1 MEEKYKI
8 IENEHDK
15 VFKELFNISKEAVHI
30 INTALEL
37 RLKENEIERYTNS
50 FITSNYKYK
59 EADCV
64 YKKKDEKIFFVL
76 EHQSVIDFRMP
87 YRMLNY
93 QTEVMRSCENYKNTK
108 ENKEALVIG
117 IVLYTG
123 RPEWKA
129 ELYIRNIQYKL
140 DDGMK
145 TVLGDNKTLGNYTV
159 IDINKFTKEELLR
172 EEGIISKVMLIEKSR
187 RTEDLGRILIEAANY
202 LDREGVKYIKN
213 LIKNILVKDIG
224 NKEAKKVLDFYK
236 NIINKKGSEEKM
248 ELAVSRMIRNE
259 INGKVKRGKIQ
270 GERLG
275 RINVAKNL
283 LVMGYEVDEVGRI
296 TELSVEEIRK
306 LKNRSM

>member
-1 MEEKYKI
+1 
-8 IENEHDK
+8 
-15 VFKELFNISKEAVHI
+15 
-30 INTALEL
+30 
-37 RLKENEIERYTNS
+37 
-50 FITSNYKYK
+50 
-59 EADCV
+59 
-64 YKKKDEKIFFVL
+64 
-76 EHQSVIDFRMP
+76 
-87 YRMLNY
+87 
-93 QTEVMRSCENYKNTK
+93 
-108 ENKEALVIG
+108 
-117 IVLYTG
+117 
-123 RPEWKA
+123 
-129 ELYIRNIQYKL
+129 
-140 DDGMK
+140 MK

-224 NKEAKKVLDFYK
+224 NEETKKVLEFYK

-259 INGKVKRGKIQ
+259 INGKVKRGERRGEKR

-283 LVMGYEVDEVGRI
+283 LVMGYEVDEVGKI
-296 TELSVEEIRK
+296 TKLSEEEIRK
-306 LKNRSM
+306 LKNRSK

>member
-259 INGKVKRGKIQ
+259 INGKVKRGEK
-270 GERLG
+270 LG